1 VLALVFEGLRSAV
14 LNFFKREK
22 YEDAVNEFIR
32 EMQKELL
39 KSDVNVKL
47 VAEITS
53 RIKQRALEEK
63 PPPGVPRRHW
73 FITIVYEELVKLLGG
88 DKKPSVKPAKRPWVI
103 LLVGLQG
110 SGKTTTAAKIANFY
124 KYEGFKVGLVAADT
138 YRPAAYE
145 QLKQLGDK
153 IGVPVYGDPQT
164 RDAVKLANDG
174 VKYFAERG
182 FDIVIIDTAGRHHR
196 EDALLDE
203 MKQIYESVS
212 PDEIMLVLDA
222 STGQQAFTIAKK
234 FHEATPIGSIV
245 VTKLDG
251 TARGG
256 GALSAVAATG
266 ATIKFIGTGEKIDE
280 LELFNPSR
288 YVSRVLGLGDIESL
302 VESVKRAQIEFTEK
316 DLEDVLAGK
325 INMRLIY
332 KQLVNLRKLGPLRR
346 ILQMIPGLGV
356 KLPLEINGK
365 ELEAKLEKWIAIIN
379 SMTYEELDNPDII
392 DRSRMKRIARGAGV
406 DVEDVRD
413 LLKQYEVLKKLT
425 RRLKKS
431 DLKKLEKLGIDFSK
445 LEDLAKL
452 K

>member
-1 VLALVFEGLRSAV
+1 MVFEGLRRAI
-14 LNFFKREK
+14 LNFLKRDK

-32 EMQKELL
+32 DMQKELL

-88 DKKPSVKPAKRPWVI
+88 DKKPSIRPSKRPWVI

-110 SGKTTTAAKIANFY
+110 SGKTTTAAKIANYY

-138 YRPAAYE
+138 YRPAAYD
-145 QLKQLGDK
+145 QLKQLGDQ
-153 IGVPVYGDPQT
+153 IGVPVYGNPGSS
-164 RDAVKLANDG
+164 DAVKIAIEG
-174 VKYFAERG
+174 TKYFAERG
-182 FDIVIIDTAGRHHR
+182 FDIVIVDTAGRHHK
-196 EDALLDE
+196 EDALLEE
-203 MKQIYESVS
+203 MKQIYESVK
-212 PDEIMLVLDA
+212 PDEIMLILDA
-222 STGQQAFTIAKK
+222 STGQQAYNIAKK

-245 VTKLDG
+245 ITKLDG

-280 LELFNPSR
+280 LEMFNPPR
-288 YVSRVLGLGDIESL
+288 FVSRILGLGDIESL

-316 DLEDVLAGK
+316 DLEDMLTGK

-332 KQLVNLRKLGPLRR
+332 KQLVNLRKLGPLRK
-346 ILQMIPGLGV
+346 ILQMIPGLGI
-356 KLPLEINGK
+356 KLPLEIDSK
-365 ELEAKLEKWIAIIN
+365 ELEIKLEKWIAIIN

-392 DRSRMKRIARGAGV
+392 DKSRIKRIARGAGV
-406 DVEDVRD
+406 DVEDVKE
-413 LLKQYEVLKKLT
+413 LLKQYEMLKKLT
-425 RRLKKS
+425 RRVKKS
-431 DLKKLEKLGIDFSK
+431 DLKKLEKLGLDISK
-445 LEDLAKL
+445 LEDLL